1 MLNKPQHV
9 LGKQPCSEWHD
20 KMKPLPGRSL
30 HHTHSGSRGSP
41 HGPGPPRG
49 PGEGGTRARS
59 VTAGSYGKH
68 SNSQ

>member
-1 MLNKPQHV
+1 MCLEN
-9 LGKQPCSEWHD
+9 SREWHD
-20 KMKPLPGRSL
+20 KMNLLPDRPLL
-30 HHTHSGSRGSP
+30 HTHSGSRGSP
-41 HGPGPPRG
+41 HGPGQPRG